1 MNASIFSSHVHLS
14 VLGSCRLGTGDG
26 SDFAAAPTV
35 AEKTHIISSS
45 PCRTPCAL
53 SVTSFRSA
61 VWLCLLCSGVFF
73 SPLET
78 LFFLPSTSHLPNLR
92 RSSHKSSATH
102 SVGVWSIVMHPD
114 NGVAARVWEFEH
126 AHRF

>member
-1 MNASIFSSHVHLS
+1 MSGHLPRGTRLADLGMVTFIMMHEYLLFSSHVHHS
-14 VLGSCRLGTGDG
+14 VLRSCRLGTGDS

-61 VWLCLLCSGVFF
+61 VWLCLLCSV
-73 SPLET
+73 
-78 LFFLPSTSHLPNLR
+78 FFLPSRDPVFST
-92 RSSHKSSATH
+92 
-102 SVGVWSIVMHPD
+102 
-114 NGVAARVWEFEH
+114 
-126 AHRF
+126 